1 MQRRDFLKL
10 SAGTA
15 AAAAFASRASAQ
27 GAVKEIRIGYQ
38 KTGVL
43 VITRQRA
50 TLEKHFTPQ
59 GIDVKWVEF
68 SSGPPMMEAMNVG
81 SVDYGAVGDS
91 PPVFAQAAGAA
102 IVYAAG
108 QPITNGQGILVPKD
122 SSIRSIADLKGKRIG
137 FTKGSSAHN
146 VVVQTL
152 EKAGLTYADIT
163 PVYLTPP
170 DAGPAFAN
178 GSIEAWAIW
187 DPYFAIGETKQNGRI
202 LINAREVT
210 KTNSF
215 YIANREFAKNHGAIL
230 QQIVDVT
237 TATGK
242 WAEQNRDEV
251 AKSLGRD
258 HRCSAGH
265 PGRRRRSREFRD
277 RPRHRRHR
285 RDPAG
290 RRRPLL
296 QARPDPEADRH
307 PRHRLAQHGDLI
319 VPTNL
324 PISKGLNMRRII
336 QRLIAAHRAV
346 DRHRRRCGRHL
357 LRSGQGRPHRLPEIR
372 QAGAAQEQGHA
383 GAEAGGRRLQGGVD
397 RIPVRPAAARSAQCR
412 RDRFRQHR
420 RSPADLRAGRRRA
433 DPVCRL

>member
-1 MQRRDFLKL
+1 MQRRDFLRL
-10 SAGTA
+10 SVGTA
-15 AAAAFASRASAQ
+15 AAAAFAPRVNAQ

-38 KTGVL
+38 KNGVL
-43 VITRQRA
+43 VITRQQA
-50 TLEKHFTPQ
+50 ALEKHFAAQ
-59 GIDVKWVEF
+59 GIEVKWVEF

-108 QPITNGQGILVPKD
+108 QPVTNGQGILVPKD
-122 SSIRSIADLKGKRIG
+122 SPIRSISELKGKRVG

-146 VVVQTL
+146 IVVQTL

-187 DPYFAIGETKQNGRI
+187 DPYFAIGETRQSGRI

-215 YIANREFAKNHGAIL
+215 YIANRDFAKHHGAIL

-237 TATGK
+237 TATAK

-251 AKSLGRD
+251 AKSLAAVTGIPLEIQ
-258 HRCSAGH
+258 AIAAN
-265 PGRRRRSREFRD
+265 RSSFVVGPVTD
-277 RPRHRRHR
+277 
-285 RDPAG
+285 DIVTTQQG
-290 RRRPLL
+290 V
-296 QARPDPEADRH
+296 ADRFYK
-307 PRHRLAQHGDLI
+307 LGLI
-319 VPTNL
+319 PK
-324 PISKGLNMRRII
+324 PI
-336 QRLIAAHRAV
+336 V
-346 DRHRRRCGRHL
+346 
-357 LRSGQGRPHRLPEIR
+357 IR
-372 QAGAAQEQGHA
+372 DIVW
-383 GAEAGGRRLQGGVD
+383 RN
-397 RIPVRPAAARSAQCR
+397 PAA
-412 RDRFRQHR
+412 
-420 RSPADLRAGRRRA
+420 
-433 DPVCRL
+433 